1 MLSLFGMT
9 KGEKRCGLQGSGGH
23 VAGDEAGYYHLTEMV
38 AKRSRSNRSEET
50 AVLRDP
56 SHSNPYH
63 ITSQE
68 MTPSLGIEN
77 LRPICQQAQSTGR

>member
-1 MLSLFGMT
+1 MLPFKAVEAVWLGMKT
-9 KGEKRCGLQGSGGH
+9 
-23 VAGDEAGYYHLTEMV
+23 GYSHLRKMV

-63 ITSQE
+63 STSQE
-68 MTPSLGIEN
+68 MTPSLGAEN
-77 LRPICQQAQSTGR
+77 LRPT